1 MCVCECMRVCVCVA
15 HKTDSRQH
23 SKCIWHQQCV
33 YVMRVGREIIRTGP
47 AQHCVYSVVSGAL
60 MGYIKT
66 LLIMIYVDFRRQ
78 QRERIV
84 YLIYIKHTSVLAQTS
99 LYISILHV
107 EYPQL
112 TWLAFQLKS
121 DQVELLQPFDWLL
134 YLFLLPFCLWSA
146 LISTIIVMT

>member
-1 MCVCECMRVCVCVA
+1 
-15 HKTDSRQH
+15 
-23 SKCIWHQQCV
+23 
-33 YVMRVGREIIRTGP
+33 
-47 AQHCVYSVVSGAL
+47 
-60 MGYIKT
+60 
-66 LLIMIYVDFRRQ
+66 MIYLNFRRQ

-99 LYISILHV
+99 LYISILDV

-121 DQVELLQPFDWLL
+121 DQVELLQQFDWLL